1 MIKINIELDSAY
13 NDICGYSEAEK
24 LEVDNKCI
32 ARTKKG
38 LLLLL
43 RAMETQREKLIAEGT
58 VDSETYVGFTEITGI
73 LNRKI
78 KNLLEA

>member
-1 MIKINIELDSAY
+1 MIKVNIELDSTY

-38 LLLLL
+38 LEQLLL
-43 RAMETQREKLIAEGT
+43 AMASHREEALASDT
-58 VDSETYVGFTEITGI
+58 FDSEAYVGFTEITGI

>member
-13 NDICGYSEAEK
+13 NDICGYSKAEK
-24 LEVDNKCI
+24 LEVDNECI

-38 LLLLL
+38 LEQLLL
-43 RAMETQREKLIAEGT
+43 AMASQREELIASDT
-58 VDSETYVGFTEITGI
+58 FDSETYVGFTEITGI

>member
-1 MIKINIELDSAY
+1 MIKVNIELDNTY
-13 NDICGYSEAEK
+13 NDMCGYSEAEK

-38 LLLLL
+38 LEQLLL
-43 RAMETQREKLIAEGT
+43 AMASHREEALKKYQM
-58 VDSETYVGFTEITGI
+58 DSEAYVGFTEITGI